1 MKRKIKVTLIALLM
15 MNLCA
20 ENNFA
25 QTNVQTPKKNEE
37 KSTFNDSKMDWWK
50 EARFG
55 MFIPWG
61 LYSIPAGVY
70 NGKKIS
76 GLGEW
81 IMNKGK
87 IPVAEYMKY
96 AAQFNPTKYNAE
108 EWVKMSKDAGFKYLV
123 VTSKHHDGFAMYKSA
138 HPFNIVDATPF
149 KRDWVQEIA
158 DACKKYDMKFGI
170 YYSQA
175 QDWTEPGGAAEGGH
189 WDSAQNGNMKDYIDN
204 KSIPQIKEVLE
215 KYHPTLL
222 WFDTPTGMKPEF
234 SRKIT
239 DVLKQYPNL
248 IYNNRLEGYRGGDW
262 ITPEQYIPT
271 MGYPGKNWESCMTM
285 NDTWG
290 FKTYDSAW
298 KSNKELIRNLVEV
311 ASKGGNYLLNV
322 GPTSDGAIPTQSIN
336 SLKAIGTWLKT
347 NGQSIYGTTGTPFSY
362 LPFGRCTSKKDMLY
376 LHIQK
381 WPTNGVVK
389 IPIDNPIVK
398 ATLLA
403 QPKFKVVS
411 SKVGNY
417 IQFKLPK
424 NEIDTFTTVLA
435 VQYSG
440 ELKITITEPIPSL
453 KKVATASSEATKP
466 SLAFDGNGK
475 KGWIA
480 KDGEKAGWLAVDLQK
495 PTSIGSISITEAGK
509 ADKFVKRFTLEY
521 KDGNEWKT
529 IFEDKTIGAGY
540 FKSFKPIV
548 AQEFRINILETSKTP
563 QLKEAQLYYDE

>member
-1 MKRKIKVTLIALLM
+1 M

-37 KSTFNDSKMDWWK
+37 KSTFNDPKMDWWK

-55 MFIPWG
+55 MFIHWG

-87 IPVAEYMKY
+87 IPVSEYMKY

-322 GPTSDGAIPTQSIN
+322 GPTSDGAIPPQSIN

-347 NGQSIYGTTGTPFSY
+347 NGQSIYGTTGTPFS
-362 LPFGRCTSKKDMLY
+362 
-376 LHIQK
+376 
-381 WPTNGVVK
+381 
-389 IPIDNPIVK
+389 
-398 ATLLA
+398 
-403 QPKFKVVS
+403 
-411 SKVGNY
+411 
-417 IQFKLPK
+417 
-424 NEIDTFTTVLA
+424 
-435 VQYSG
+435 
-440 ELKITITEPIPSL
+440 
-453 KKVATASSEATKP
+453 
-466 SLAFDGNGK
+466 
-475 KGWIA
+475 
-480 KDGEKAGWLAVDLQK
+480 
-495 PTSIGSISITEAGK
+495 
-509 ADKFVKRFTLEY
+509 
-521 KDGNEWKT
+521 
-529 IFEDKTIGAGY
+529 
-540 FKSFKPIV
+540 
-548 AQEFRINILETSKTP
+548 
-563 QLKEAQLYYDE
+563 